1 MTRLATLLMSGLLLA
16 ACGHTSESGLAEA
29 APDDAVPGIGTGA
42 DYKPRMVA
50 LPFRLDVTISADVS
64 RALEAADRPLQV
76 TASYYGNARQT
87 GDTVD
92 LGTEERDISPR
103 AQSITLAGR
112 YDAAQV
118 AREVSGDARVRVNAA
133 TGGAGGPLLH
143 CTEFEE
149 SLSIAV
155 ETGGFLHCELIR
167 E

>member
-16 ACGHTSESGLAEA
+16 ACGHSSDTAPAETPAGES
-29 APDDAVPGIGTGA
+29 VPGIGTGA

-50 LPFRLDVTISADVS
+50 LPFRLDVTVSADVS
-64 RALEAADRPLQV
+64 RALEAAGQPLQV

-87 GDTVD
+87 GDAVD
-92 LGTEERDISPR
+92 LGTEARDISPR

-112 YDAAQV
+112 YDAALV

-149 SLSIAV
+149 ALSIAV